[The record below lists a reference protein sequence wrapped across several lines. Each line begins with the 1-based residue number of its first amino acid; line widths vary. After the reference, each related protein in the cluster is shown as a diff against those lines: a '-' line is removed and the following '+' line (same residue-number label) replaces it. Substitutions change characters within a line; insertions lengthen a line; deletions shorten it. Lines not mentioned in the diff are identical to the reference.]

1 MCLLALGPP
10 TWRDHLCTEG
20 TTPALGVGAFIS
32 MSRAPALLPPWTL
45 SETALGVLLWW
56 ERLWFFRPVIS
67 GLSRLP
73 CILSPMAGGVGAR
86 LCPLEEEAG
95 SVAPLPSA
103 SMWSVPGA
111 QLQVGLP
118 VFVQLC
124 QGADLRGC
132 KSKTTLFRLA
142 SISQKASILISIC
155 LSISDSF
162 LDLRI
167 DSGPGSSRR
176 KTEPHGE

>member
-1 MCLLALGPP
+1 
-10 TWRDHLCTEG
+10 
-20 TTPALGVGAFIS
+20 
-32 MSRAPALLPPWTL
+32 
-45 SETALGVLLWW
+45 
-56 ERLWFFRPVIS
+56 
-67 GLSRLP
+67 
-73 CILSPMAGGVGAR
+73 MAGGVGAR

-103 SMWSVPGA
+103 RVWAVPGP
-111 QLQVGLP
+111 QLQVSLP
-118 VFVQLC
+118 EFVQLC
-124 QGADLRGC
+124 QGTDLLGC
-132 KSKTTLFRLA
+132 KSKTTLSRLA

>member
-1 MCLLALGPP
+1 M
-10 TWRDHLCTEG
+10 
-20 TTPALGVGAFIS
+20 
-32 MSRAPALLPPWTL
+32 
-45 SETALGVLLWW
+45 
-56 ERLWFFRPVIS
+56 
-67 GLSRLP
+67 
-73 CILSPMAGGVGAR
+73 GAR

-124 QGADLRGC
+124 QGADLFGC